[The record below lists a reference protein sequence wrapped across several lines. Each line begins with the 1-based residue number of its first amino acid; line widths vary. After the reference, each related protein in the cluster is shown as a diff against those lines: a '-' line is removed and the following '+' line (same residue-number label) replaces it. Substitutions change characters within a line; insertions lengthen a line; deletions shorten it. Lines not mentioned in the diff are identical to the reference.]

1 MIIAFHCCKHQNVV
15 NKLPFVIA
23 QIPRTANWAL
33 NGAAHPACMLLPPS
47 GMQVLSWAGTVSC
60 SVKSKMSWGK
70 NHVWRNSIHVLLNS
84 HSIHCKTNLEHPSVQ
99 PWGQISYARNPAS
112 LGTSSCSAARLIHT
126 SKTSAS
132 AYITLYSMFL
142 YVLCV
147 GTCNQERPVRHA
159 VQRCLYFKNVSCKT
173 LVNHH
178 LHLTI
183 KLIRLFHLQTIKCIN
198 LQSTF
203 KYITQLHLKTAIVLL
218 NIQIHQI
225 HMFSLQP
232 IFKKHLQSLEEDV
245 SFRKS
250 PFFYT
255 SEEPLLVHHPD
266 EVLVHWYRPL
276 PLMEEI
282 WWTPVQ
288 VDCLAHWWRWRLN
301 LRAGW

>member
-1 MIIAFHCCKHQNVV
+1 MWLRKSLEQPTGHWTVQLTQHVCCFHLWGCRFCHGLALSVAVSSPKCHEEKIMYEEIQYMSSWTAIQSIA
-15 NKLPFVIA
+15 KLTWNIHLFNP
-23 QIPRTANWAL
+23 
-33 NGAAHPACMLLPPS
+33 G
-47 GMQVLSWAGTVSC
+47 
-60 SVKSKMSWGK
+60 GK
-70 NHVWRNSIHVLLNS
+70 
-84 HSIHCKTNLEHPSVQ
+84 
-99 PWGQISYARNPAS
+99 ISYARNPAS

-147 GTCNQERPVRHA
+147 GTCNQERSVRYA
-159 VQRCLYFKNVSCKT
+159 VQCCLYFKNVSCKT
-173 LVNHH
+173 LVNHY

-218 NIQIHQI
+218 NILIHQI

-232 IFKKHLQSLEEDV
+232 IFEKHLQSLEEDIP
-245 SFRKS
+245 FRKA

-276 PLMEEI
+276 PLVEEI
-282 WWTPVQ
+282 RWTPVQ